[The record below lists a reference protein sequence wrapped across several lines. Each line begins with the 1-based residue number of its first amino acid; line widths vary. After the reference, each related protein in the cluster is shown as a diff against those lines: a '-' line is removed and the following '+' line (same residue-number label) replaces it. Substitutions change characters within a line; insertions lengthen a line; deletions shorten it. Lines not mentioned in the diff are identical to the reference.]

1 MNLTIPYILAS
12 SYSKAGNFMI
22 KLRTGINLPLSKPK
36 WSWREFLKDFKLC
49 MLTESC
55 TVILSHKTSFYAVM
69 ATMTVLSLTLDLLKS
84 AIRVNTYLSD
94 AEPQDTWR
102 LKSLTSRILRRNTIL
117 FVICSVSEW
126 FSTCWHSESLPFQEK
141 STMKFCHK
149 IGSATSTL
157 TP

>member
-1 MNLTIPYILAS
+1 MNLTIPYILAW
-12 SYSKAGNFMI
+12 SYLKVGNFMI
-22 KLRTGINLPLSKPK
+22 KLRTGINLPLFKSK

-55 TVILSHKTSFYAVM
+55 TVTLSHKTSFYAVM
-69 ATMTVLSLTLDLLKS
+69 VTMTVSSLTLDSLKS

-94 AEPQDTWR
+94 VEPQDTWH
-102 LKSLTSRILRRNTIL
+102 LKLLTSRILKRNTIL
-117 FVICSVSEW
+117 FVICLVLEW
-126 FSTCWHSESLPFQEK
+126 FSTCWHSESLPFREK
-141 STMKFCHK
+141 STMKCCHK